1 MLCHAPERADILGTT
16 MRELPIKLIST
27 DFDGTLFAEF
37 ENPPIP
43 VRLIE
48 RLGELQR
55 HGVKWVINTGRDMAS
70 LLESLA
76 RARLPIQPDYL
87 VLVEREIHRHDGA
100 RYVAVEPW
108 NQACHRDHET
118 LFAAL
123 APEVPALMDWVNA
136 NFKATV
142 YADAWSPFCLV
153 AGTNGD
159 ADHIMKRVD
168 EFCRRFPDL
177 TVMRNDVYA
186 RFSHVKYD
194 KGSALAELSRLEG
207 ITPQQVFA
215 AGDHLND
222 LPMLRS
228 SRAGHLVAPA
238 NAVPMV
244 KAQVAEQGGYVS
256 PLLCGHGVLDGLEHW
271 LRLAGH

>member
-1 MLCHAPERADILGTT
+1 

-43 VRLIE
+43 VRLTE
-48 RLGELQR
+48 RLGELQQ
-55 HGVKWVINTGRDMAS
+55 HGVKWVINTGRDMPS

-108 NQACHRDHET
+108 NQACHRDHEA

-136 NFKATV
+136 NFEATV
-142 YADAWSPFCLV
+142 YADAWSPFCLM

-159 ADHIMKRVD
+159 ADHIMERVH

-194 KGSALAELSRLEG
+194 KGSALAELGRLEG
-207 ITPQQVFA
+207 ITPPQVFA

-228 SRAGHLVAPA
+228 GRARYLVAPA

-244 KAQVAEQGGYVS
+244 KTQVADQGGYVS
-256 PLLCGHGVLDGLEHW
+256 PLVCGNGVLDGLEHW
-271 LRLAGH
+271 LRLAGR